1 MRGCVQGLRAAFIA
15 SIAFIAFMALLRRLG
30 LQDSRDERDEPDY
43 RACPF
48 RPSDQHKWWGLF
60 LTDAMG
66 TSKIIVTSQVLSTMD
81 EEICKGDQ
89 LHTKLCS
96 RAGCFLDKPSQLG

>member
-1 MRGCVQGLRAAFIA
+1 MRYSVLKTVNTDGEVSHAQEDLTA
-15 SIAFIAFMALLRRLG
+15 
-30 LQDSRDERDEPDY
+30 
-43 RACPF
+43 
-48 RPSDQHKWWGLF
+48 KWWGLF